1 MKKWFVVLCF
11 SIVGTVAFAQ
21 VDPHAGE
28 RFLEQNKG
36 RIAEEVSTNG
46 GQLKLRD
53 SHAAFERE
61 LAQSKVKASQIS
73 NSVGAAIERKVAQA
87 MQAPHWPHWP
97 HGDGLQDMAM
107 TAPSDR
113 PSYYAE
119 EEAYKNCNGIEICR
133 TWAAEQAQ
141 KDPHF
146 QVLSAI
152 ISTPDYH
159 NQHLEVTYVTEN
171 AEGKQVFAEDF
182 GKWKKVN

>member
-11 SIVGTVAFAQ
+11 GFVGVAAFAQ
-21 VDPHAGE
+21 VDPHAT
-28 RFLEQNKG
+28 FQNGK
-36 RIAEEVSTNG
+36 RVSVGIESMFSN
-46 GQLKLRD
+46 KEDPRV
-53 SHAAFERE
+53 RE
-61 LAQSKVKASQIS
+61 LRE
-73 NSVGAAIERKVAQA
+73 NGAAIERRVAQA
-87 MQAPHWPHWP
+87 QAQAKTQGSQAQQQPQTSWPHE
-97 HGDGLQDMAM
+97 DGITDA
-107 TAPSDR
+107 AAIPSSDR

-152 ISTPDYH
+152 ISMPDYH
-159 NQHLEVTYVTEN
+159 NQRLEVTYVTEN

-182 GKWKKVN
+182 GKWEKAN